1 MLRDNQFRQLYLY
14 RNYRVYTIR
23 EGLSVTSYSYIVIN
37 PHIFLVESD
46 SQLVVLLIISPVSLK
61 RGGKKCLFCVFIKLT
76 SFLFCNSIWLSS
88 ESKLVFISSLVN
100 HFLSVNLKHVKSSLR
115 YFICIP
121 VQ

>member
-46 SQLVVLLIISPVSLK
+46 CQLIFPHHS
-61 RGGKKCLFCVFIKLT
+61 
-76 SFLFCNSIWLSS
+76 
-88 ESKLVFISSLVN
+88 
-100 HFLSVNLKHVKSSLR
+100 H
-115 YFICIP
+115 
-121 VQ
+121 